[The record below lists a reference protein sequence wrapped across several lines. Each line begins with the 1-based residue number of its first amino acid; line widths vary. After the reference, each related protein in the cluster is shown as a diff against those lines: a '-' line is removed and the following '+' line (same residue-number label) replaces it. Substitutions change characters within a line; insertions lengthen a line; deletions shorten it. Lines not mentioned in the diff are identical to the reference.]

1 MKKVLSFAV
10 VAALFSVAVSCSH
23 DDYNGPTTV
32 LPAAQQD
39 TIAKF
44 ITANSLTNLTQDT
57 AQALQGY
64 VMSQVINPGNAN
76 RKFNLD
82 TLPVIYF
89 KVSGTFFDGT
99 PFYTAGSTDLWV
111 NLSGQGSASSQD
123 ALNLFDYGGIVA
135 YYLTSRLGE
144 GGSVTFVTP
153 SYFTYGANSIPLS
166 TGVTIPA
173 NSPLYYSQ
181 LVIDSI
187 RSK

>member
-32 LPAAQQD
+32 SPAAQQD

-44 ITANSLTNLTQDT
+44 IAANGLTNLTKDT
-57 AQALQGY
+57 AQVLQGY
-64 VMSQVINPGNAN
+64 VMSQVINPGNVN
-76 RKFNLD
+76 KKFNLD

-89 KVSGTFFDGT
+89 KVSGTFLNGT

-111 NLSGQGSASSQD
+111 NFSGQGSVSSQD

-153 SYFTYGANSIPLS
+153 SAYAYGVNPVSFS

-173 NSPLYYSQ
+173 NTPLYYSQ
-181 LVIDSI
+181 LTIDSI